1 MLDVVPLRS
10 AKLIVCVVDI
20 LFDASSREVD
30 GVELRAVIEGAS
42 NAHGGICQAS
52 LRRKMRV

>member
-1 MLDVVPLRS
+1 
-10 AKLIVCVVDI
+10 VVDI